1 MKVHEKIRFMREAKD
16 WSQEEMAVKLNMS
29 VSGYS
34 KIERG
39 ESRAYIPKLEQIAE
53 VLDVDLTELIAFGE
67 RHILI
72 NENSNNHSGNVIGS
86 STELTFE
93 NQKLHL
99 MLAHKDETIE
109 HLKQEIIY
117 LKAMLEPLKKTTS

>member
-53 VLDVDLTELIAFGE
+53 VLEVDLTELIAFGE

-86 STELTFE
+86 SPELVFE

-99 MLAHKDETIE
+99 ILAHKDETIE
-109 HLKQEIIY
+109 HLRQDIAR
-117 LKAMLEPLKKTTS
+117 LSDMLELYKKSTA

>member
-1 MKVHEKIRFMREAKD
+1 MKVHEKIRFMRESRD
-16 WSQEEMAVKLNMS
+16 WSQEEMAAKLNMS

-39 ESRAYIPKLEQIAE
+39 ETKGYIPKLEQIAKE
-53 VLDVDLTELIAFGE
+53 LDMELMDLLSFGE
-67 RHILI
+67 RHIYLI
-72 NENSNNHSGNVIGS
+72 SDNTNHSSNVIGS
-86 STELTFE
+86 SPELAFE

-109 HLKQEIIY
+109 HLRQDIAR
-117 LKAMLEPLKKTTS
+117 LTDMLELYKKSTA

>member
-16 WSQEEMAVKLNMS
+16 WSQEEMAIKLNMS

-53 VLDVDLTELIAFGE
+53 VLEVDLTELIAFGE

-72 NENSNNHSGNVIGS
+72 NENTNNHIGNVIGS
-86 STELTFE
+86 PPELVFE

-109 HLKQEIIY
+109 HLRQDIAR
-117 LKAMLEPLKKTTS
+117 LTDMLELYKKSTV

>member
-16 WSQEEMAVKLNMS
+16 WSQEEMATKLNMS

-53 VLDVDLTELIAFGE
+53 VLEVDLTELIAFGE

-86 STELTFE
+86 SPELVFE

-99 MLAHKDETIE
+99 MLVHKDETIE
-109 HLKQEIIY
+109 HLRQDIAR
-117 LKAMLEPLKKTTS
+117 LTDMLELYKKATA